1 MDARV
6 PEEKTMLQL
15 QCPWC
20 GPCDEQEFTY
30 VGKAHIQRPPE
41 PDIVNDKA
49 LGDYGFCHTNTRG
62 LQSEQWCHT
71 RGCRRCFNVARDT
84 ETYRVHAVYRMGEP
98 RPGFET

>member
-1 MDARV
+1 
-6 PEEKTMLQL
+6 MLQL

-30 VGKAHIQRPPE
+30 GDKAHIQRPPE
-41 PDIVNDKA
+41 PDIVSDQA
-49 LGDYGFCHTNTRG
+49 WGDYGFFHTNTRG
-62 LQSEQWCHT
+62 LQSEQWRHSH
-71 RGCRRCFNVARDT
+71 GCRRWFNVARDT

>member
-1 MDARV
+1 
-6 PEEKTMLQL
+6 MLQL